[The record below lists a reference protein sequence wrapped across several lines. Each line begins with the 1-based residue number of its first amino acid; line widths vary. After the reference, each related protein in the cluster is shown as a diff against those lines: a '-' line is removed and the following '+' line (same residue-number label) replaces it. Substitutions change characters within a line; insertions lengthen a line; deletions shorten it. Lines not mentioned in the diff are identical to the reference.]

1 MSGFTIKGWHVGL
14 AVTAFFAL
22 IIAVDGA
29 FMALA
34 YRSHPGQVANKPYE
48 AGLLFNAELE
58 RQRRQRMLGWR
69 AAAEAR
75 RDGVAVWLRDREG
88 FPLIGLTVTAD
99 LQRPA
104 TDHGRTKVTLVEAEP
119 GLYVGER
126 RDLSGTWDA
135 TVSARD
141 ANGRDF
147 VATRRLSW
155 P

>member
-34 YRSHPGQVANKPYE
+34 YQSHPGQVASKPYE

-58 RQRRQRMLGWR
+58 RQHRQRMLGWR

-75 RDGVAVWLRDREG
+75 RDGVEVWLRDREG
-88 FPLIGLTVTAD
+88 LPLIGLIVTAD

-104 TDHGRTKVTLVEAEP
+104 TEHGRTMLTLVEAEP
-119 GLYVGER
+119 GHYVGQR
-126 RDLSGTWDA
+126 RNLTGTWDA
-135 TVSARD
+135 TISARD

-147 VATRRLSW
+147 VASRRLSW